1 MADSYVETLVPF
13 LKGKKIEVYTGG
25 NAKDR
30 EYSDYTIQY
39 KEVIRG
45 IFVDAI
51 GDVLMVEI
59 SDVEGNSNVVYLNSW
74 TIVAII
80 EPKNKLSM
88 FDAYCDESEKQ
99 EK

>member
-1 MADSYVETLVPF
+1 MADSYVETLIPF
-13 LKGKKIEVYTGG
+13 LKGKKIEVYTGSSS
-25 NAKDR
+25 KDR
-30 EYSDYTIQY
+30 EYSDHTIQY

-45 IFVDAI
+45 RFIDAI
-51 GDVLMVEI
+51 GDLLMIEI
-59 SDVEGNSNVVYLNSW
+59 SDVEGRTNIVYVNSW
-74 TIVAII
+74 VIVAII